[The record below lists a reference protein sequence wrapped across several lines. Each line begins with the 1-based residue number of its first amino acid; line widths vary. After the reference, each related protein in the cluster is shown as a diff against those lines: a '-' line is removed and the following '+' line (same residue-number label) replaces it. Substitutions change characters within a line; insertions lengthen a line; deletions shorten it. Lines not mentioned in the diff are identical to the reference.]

1 MENDVFPVVATLP
14 NVGGA
19 VMLVHAPDD
28 ILSSFVETAANRIG
42 CCRSVLADLMPV
54 FKLNVNQKANVQQTY
69 FDLLCSTQH
78 LKSSSAFVIGFYT
91 DYCLIKQLSQVI
103 WVIIYFAYKARYVF
117 LVSVC

>member
-1 MENDVFPVVATLP
+1 MILMENDVFPVVATLP

-19 VMLVHAPDD
+19 VMLVHASDD
-28 ILSSFVETAANRIG
+28 ILSSFVETTANRIG

-103 WVIIYFAYKARYVF
+103 
-117 LVSVC
+117 